1 MKKCDIKFYALR
13 SVRMRCCE
21 HFPKSGKCHGC
32 DKRRMCNQFYKDA
45 GRFNKSLVDLDAVKT
60 YQKAAIVAYQAIRC
74 GVRLLQAIKGNG
86 NLR

>member
-1 MKKCDIKFYALR
+1 
-13 SVRMRCCE
+13 
-21 HFPKSGKCHGC
+21 
-32 DKRRMCNQFYKDA
+32 MCNQFYKDA